1 LFLVPDFSHRMR
13 TLLLASTSP
22 YRRALLARLCLPF
35 EVAAPQVLEDDIPN
49 EPPQLRAARLAQA
62 KAQAVAQRHPEA
74 MVIGSDQ
81 VAALDTRI
89 LHKPGD
95 VSQCR
100 EQLAALSGNTA
111 HFHTACALIGER
123 ARVKVSYLDT
133 TSVVFRALSAQEIG
147 RYVEREQPFD
157 CAGSFKAEALGITL
171 FTRIDSIDPTA
182 LVGLPL
188 IWLASALRNCGYSL
202 P

>member
-1 LFLVPDFSHRMR
+1 MR

-22 YRRALLARLCLPF
+22 YRRALLERLGLPF
-35 EVAAPQVLEDDIPN
+35 EVTAPQVLEHAIPG
-49 EPPQLRAARLAQA
+49 EPPQLRAVRLAQA
-62 KAQAVAQRHPEA
+62 KADAVAQRHPHA
-74 MVIGSDQ
+74 LVIGSDQ
-81 VAALDTRI
+81 VAALGTRV

-95 VSQCR
+95 ALHCR
-100 EQLAALSGNTA
+100 EQLAALSGSTA
-111 HFHTACALIGER
+111 HFHTACALVGER
-123 ARVKVSYLDT
+123 ARISVSYLDT
-133 TSVVFRALSAQEIG
+133 TSVVFRSLSAEEIE

-157 CAGSFKAEALGITL
+157 CAGSFKAEALGISL
-171 FTRIDSIDPTA
+171 FTRIDSSDPTA